1 MRKRIILLSCITA
14 VAIATF
20 VGTKA
25 LEPNAYENGLLAQN
39 VEALSQGDTNS
50 GEGGDPIPICYSAP
64 SFLCILNHQLPH
76 GQKLTLIVRDYR
88 NMSSNRSFYDLLLN
102 P

>member
-14 VAIATF
+14 IAIATF

-39 VEALSQGDTNS
+39 VEALSQSDQGDYSESVPYIPCEKSS
-50 GEGGDPIPICYSAP
+50 GDKC
-64 SFLCILNHQLPH
+64 LVN
-76 GQKLTLIVRDYR
+76 VRTANGNATMEVADYR
-88 NMSSNRSFYDLLLN
+88 NV
-102 P
+102 